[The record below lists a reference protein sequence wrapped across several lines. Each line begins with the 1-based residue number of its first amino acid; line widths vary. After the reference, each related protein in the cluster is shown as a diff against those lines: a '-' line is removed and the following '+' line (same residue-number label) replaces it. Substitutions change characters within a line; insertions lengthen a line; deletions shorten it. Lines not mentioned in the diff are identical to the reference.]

1 MRDLQTERQNSAG
14 RPHAVPPQ
22 CFTSAKGRRCAGT
35 ALGSSVGSQRHP
47 WVPSEGRFCAPT
59 AADEA
64 GARRAQSLC
73 HKQCIPSHCHRL
85 PRVSIL
91 VFSRFPNPCVAV
103 AAGGAAAFL
112 SPPVAPC
119 AIVPCPRAAGGL
131 SLLSTQRQC
140 CGCCREPHAV
150 PTALHSR
157 WVPGSLWAFHQAA
170 TKRVAVS
177 ALLSLTLSG
186 FQR

>member
-47 WVPSEGRFCAPT
+47 WVPSEGRFCAPM

-85 PRVSIL
+85 PWVSIL

-119 AIVPCPRAAGGL
+119 AIVLQVGCPCSALSGSAAG
-131 SLLSTQRQC
+131 
-140 CGCCREPHAV
+140 
-150 PTALHSR
+150 
-157 WVPGSLWAFHQAA
+157 AA
-170 TKRVAVS
+170 G
-177 ALLSLTLSG
+177 SLTLCQQLCTADGYLGAFGPFTKQRPNVSR
-186 FQR
+186 FQLCSP